1 MKAMIC
7 SDFITMKRVL
17 VQFALIGLLV
27 TVFIGVCGASVLV
40 GLAALVAMVPFMYV
54 FSVAAYDEMG
64 GWERFRLT
72 LPISRHQVVFGRYA
86 GILVVMVASWAVAT
100 LLGFVASSAL
110 SAMDGIEQAAVL
122 ANGYNPVEGSGH
134 LMLVSSMMLLVA
146 ALTLPLFTR
155 FGMTKATRIAP
166 VAFVLIMALLLAFS
180 DSLSGMLAAAM
191 PWISPL
197 VQAGQ
202 ANPFAALGLGG
213 TVFGAVLVLYVAS
226 AFLSARLY
234 EKRQF

>member
-1 MKAMIC
+1 MMTMMR
-7 SDFITMKRVL
+7 SDFITMKRTL

-27 TVFIGVCGASVLV
+27 TVFIGICGVSV
-40 GLAALVAMVPFMYV
+40 LAALAAFVAMVPFMYV

-72 LPISRHQVVFGRYA
+72 LPISRHQVVFGRYT
-86 GILVVMVASWAVAT
+86 GILVVMVASWVVAT
-100 LLGFVASSAL
+100 LLGIVASSVL
-110 SAMDGIEQAAVL
+110 STMPGNEQAAAL
-122 ANGYNPVEGSGH
+122 SSEYNLVEGSGH
-134 LMLVSSMMLLVA
+134 LLLVSSMMLLVA
-146 ALTLPLFTR
+146 ALALPLFTR

-166 VAFVLIMALLLAFS
+166 VAFVLIMALLLVSS

-197 VQAGQ
+197 VQACQ
-202 ANPFAALGLGG
+202 ANPFAALGLGA